1 MTILKVKIDNLEYEV
16 ECKKGEEGL
25 LEEAESLINEKIDE
39 FPEIKKLPQSKKTF
53 MLSLLIASDLLSC
66 RKELKISSSNFL
78 KIEEELSKL
87 EGSLYS
93 KIKSG

>member
-1 MTILKVKIDNLEYEV
+1 MPILKVKIDNLEYEV
-16 ECKKGEEGL
+16 ECKKGEEVL
-25 LEEAESLINEKIDE
+25 LEEAEKLINEKIDE